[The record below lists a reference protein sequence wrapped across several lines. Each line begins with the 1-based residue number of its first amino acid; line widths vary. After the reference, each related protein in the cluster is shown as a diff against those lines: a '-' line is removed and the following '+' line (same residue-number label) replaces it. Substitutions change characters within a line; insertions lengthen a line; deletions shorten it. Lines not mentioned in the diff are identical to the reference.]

1 MARRSRRGDWITPCD
16 RKLPKGGLLQ
26 WPRTVNWFQ
35 LIDMEWGWCVTV
47 FACVSAR
54 ILWVSWCLQKQ
65 EMRRERIATAE
76 RRRGEIFEVRL
87 VTRVRSFECGSCGS
101 CGSSQGLPQE
111 ESVQNKPGL
120 GLAQV
125 LPRDSLMRQFGRW
138 VTCWYWTFEECNL
151 IEFFFTHSKC
161 HVLFVAITLE
171 FVSSLILLFWD
182 ILTYFKNLAG
192 DRQPGATEPGPE
204 NFTFVGSKLTQNSTG
219 LHREA
224 SS

>member
-35 LIDMEWGWCVTV
+35 LFDMEWGWCVTV

-87 VTRVRSFECGSCGS
+87 VTRVRSFEDADHVDHVDPAKAFRKRKASKTN
-101 CGSSQGLPQE
+101 Q
-111 ESVQNKPGL
+111 
-120 GLAQV
+120 AWDW
-125 LPRDSLMRQFGRW
+125 PRFCRVTVWCDSLGVRW
-138 VTCWYWTFEECNL
+138 LVG
-151 IEFFFTHSKC
+151 IELLKS
-161 HVLFVAITLE
+161 AIWSRRT
-171 FVSSLILLFWD
+171 SLCIQSVMFCLS
-182 ILTYFKNLAG
+182 
-192 DRQPGATEPGPE
+192 Q
-204 NFTFVGSKLTQNSTG
+204 
-219 LHREA
+219 
-224 SS
+224 